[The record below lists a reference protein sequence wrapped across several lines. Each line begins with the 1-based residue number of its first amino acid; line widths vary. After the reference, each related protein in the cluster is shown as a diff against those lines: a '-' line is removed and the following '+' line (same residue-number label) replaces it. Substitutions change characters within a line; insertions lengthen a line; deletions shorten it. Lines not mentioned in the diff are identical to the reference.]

1 MREIKLSGRE
11 QAVIRSIDYATG
23 STGGEIGARTQIE
36 PGDLADLLHSLC
48 DIGYVEPTPYTELI
62 TFSNYHD
69 LRFEVNP
76 AYALELKIAMRRR

>member
-23 STGGEIGARTQIE
+23 STGAEIATRTQIE

-48 DIGYVEPTPYTELI
+48 DIGYVEPTPYTDYI
-62 TFSNYHD
+62 TFGNYAD

-76 AYALELKIAMRRR
+76 AYALELKSAMKRN